1 MGHTGM
7 EREWCGVKQA
17 RLIETTLRDGNQSL
31 WATRMTTD
39 MMVPV
44 LEDLDNAGFYSLEVI
59 SSVQQDACVRY
70 LGEDAWERIHI
81 LRKHLHKTPLRIL
94 GMSQFFS
101 ISRVLPDDVV
111 ELYTRVCARA
121 GIEHHWITA
130 SMNDT
135 RTCEVGLRAAKDE
148 GSQTEGGIQF
158 TISPVHTDE
167 FFVRVAK
174 ELKAFG
180 CLDAI
185 ILKDAGG
192 LLTPERIRTLLP
204 KLVQAVAPLPVN
216 VHSHCIT
223 GMGPATGLEAMEQG
237 AHAIWVCSTPLA
249 NGSSLPADQSMVT
262 YLEWMGY
269 ETGIDPDR
277 LSAMADYWRTVAHRF
292 GKPLGQPAEYDP
304 RHYTYQIPGGMIS
317 NFRAHLDEIGMGDRL
332 QEVLEEV
339 PRVRAEMGYPN
350 MQTPYS
356 QFVATQALF
365 NVLHGR
371 YEIVADEVRRFVL
384 GYWGRTP
391 GPVDQDVLDKVGR
404 GEAPVTDKPGLL
416 VPPLLPRIREEFGP
430 FDSDEELLS
439 AAIFLP
445 ETLKTMREMKAQRA
459 KSPVSFDG
467 AGSILELVK
476 EAARSPKVRR
486 FTYVDRSSLPRD

>member
-1 MGHTGM
+1 MGSSEL
-7 EREWCGVKQA
+7 ERWCRVKQA
-17 RLIETTLRDGNQSL
+17 HLIETTLRDGNQSL

-39 MMVPV
+39 MMLPV
-44 LEDLDNAGFYSLEVI
+44 LEDLDSAGFHSIEMI

-70 LGEDAWERIHI
+70 LGEDQWERIKI
-81 LRKHLHKTPLRIL
+81 IRKNMHRTPLRVL

-111 ELYTRVCARA
+111 ELYERVCARL

-130 SMNDT
+130 SMNDE

-148 GSQTEGGIQF
+148 GAHVEGGIQY

-167 FFVRVAK
+167 FFVNVAK
-174 ELKAFG
+174 HLKGFG
-180 CLDAI
+180 FLDAI

-192 LLTPERIRTLLP
+192 LLTPERIRELLP
-204 KLVQAVAPLPVN
+204 KLIEAVAPLPVN

-223 GMGPATGLEAMEQG
+223 GLGPATGVEAIAQG
-237 AHAIWVCSTPLA
+237 ANAIWTCSRPLA
-249 NGSSLPADQSMVT
+249 NGSSLPASESMVE

-269 ETGIDPDR
+269 ETGVDTAALGR
-277 LSAMADYWRTVAHRF
+277 MADHWREVARRYD
-292 GKPLGQPAEYDP
+292 KPLGQPAEYDP
-304 RHYTYQIPGGMIS
+304 RHYAYQIPGGMIS
-317 NFRAHLDEIGMGDRL
+317 NFHAHLAEIGMGDRL

-391 GPVDQDVLDKVGR
+391 GPVDQNVIDKVGR
-404 GEAPVTDKPGLL
+404 GEDVVTEKPGLL
-416 VPPLLPRIREEFGP
+416 VPPLLPTIREKFGP
-430 FDSDEELLS
+430 FDSDEDLLD

-445 ETLKTMREMKAQRA
+445 ETLKAMRELKAERQR
-459 KSPVSFDG
+459 SPVSFATSG
-467 AGSILELVK
+467 GSVVELLK
-476 EAARSPKVRR
+476 EAAKSPKVKR
-486 FTYVDRSSLPRD
+486 FVIVDRSGAGP